1 MVGHGEVHHACGALL
16 LGQVQTGAV
25 PVLEHAGLGV
35 LVCGGLEL
43 CTHGHSL
50 QVGNSAA
57 VLQSDRCI
65 GDIEFIGLGSV
76 LGVLC
81 FQRNVVCGHREGD
94 GRLGGVHVSGQTGHF
109 PAGEGVPVL
118 LGCGGNELCT
128 HGHSLQVGNS
138 AAVLQSDRCIGD
150 IEFIGLGSV
159 LGVLCFQRNVVCGHR
174 EGDGRLGGVHVSG
187 QTGHFPTGEGVT
199 VLLVCGEAELLTCN
213 VLGRLVV
220 HGQGVLRLRHSIGVH
235 FVLVANVVVT
245 IIHHDV
251 DRVGACLG
259 GLRHRRERAILRAI
273 LDRIQRG
280 IVKIHL
286 AVIGCS
292 LGLGVIRKV
301 GYARG
306 IFAYHLADIKRAFCV
321 LVARFRYDALLVDA
335 VLVIRRVGC
344 KHLVVGGAHID
355 EAQFAHAILF
365 AGNARD
371 ERAPVDVKVAL
382 AQGREGQLSG
392 GGHVH
397 HNRLAVILGG
407 QGQGLAICGK
417 LCAVVSTD
425 ILAVDIRDLCAEGE
439 RYRSIADKV
448 NRVCRYG
455 IAVNGFHSAVRHH
468 QLALLLT
475 GGKES
480 AFNIAAAYR
489 IGNSGLAAITRQA
502 AKDHGILDDRFLR
515 GIVRQLDIVEH
526 AAGDLAVLV
535 QLNLSVECAAS
546 DLAISADDILESAAC
561 DGAVFIHVDILLEGA
576 VLNDG
581 VLRTNRALCHDAG
594 DSHICKSDLLHG
606 NGLMVGVA
614 GNRRKIHRVAVRGG
628 DVERRACPS
637 VLFHGGVLPAQT
649 LIEVSRHALAAHRHT
664 GHAGQVGQ
672 TLFGNAQR
680 LEVACIGGLIHKDLC
695 AVIVADN
702 AQHLAV
708 GRGVDVVASDR
719 CIVDAQH
726 IGVQCKLCA
735 ACAHQI
741 DGIGGK
747 RQSSAVHRSHTAVA
761 HHQCAEP
768 LSCGQQLLD
777 AVRQFAQNRIRN
789 GVGVIAVGA
798 EIDALDHC
806 IGDRARAIAVQGIK
820 GTAGDLDRTV
830 PICRVDADVGIV
842 VGAAG
847 DLTAGKHQSACLA
860 KISIGNGGIGHLN
873 CAADGCRAQIFE
885 VDFPAALIQ
894 DLYNVLISAVVGVA
908 VISPAVAHVNT
919 VQICVRVQAVHIG
932 HAGQVGQT
940 LTGKAQFLVH
950 GQDLN
955 QLHGGIVRKRK
966 RTEAGR
972 ERFAV
977 CTDGDRGNCH
987 AAVCKT
993 VIRGACGQSHDT
1005 AAGRGYRPRTAA
1017 DIAFHHQLQIV
1028 PVTGIAILLD
1038 DIDFCFLLSV
1048 QGAVL
1053 RQQQLVCLLL
1063 RVGAQ
1068 TGDIA
1073 EKAAPDIAAV
1083 LGQLIVG
1090 TTVNGAQIQLH
1101 IGVAAAQNAD
1111 AVHIV
1116 GFYQKCAGDSAIQQ
1130 INRVTISILDGHIAA
1145 DRAVQNVLG
1154 IFTAGTGDGQPGS
1167 FVITPAGTGRC
1178 LGQTVRAD
1186 LDLDHLIICFRVLT
1200 NSLMLFFGAV
1210 SNAVGFFRRCG
1221 RKPCPCI
1228 CKCGYRKDGEHHTE
1242 CQYHAHDA
1250 FFHDILSFVG

>member
-1 MVGHGEVHHACGALL
+1 M
-16 LGQVQTGAV
+16 
-25 PVLEHAGLGV
+25 
-35 LVCGGLEL
+35 
-43 CTHGHSL
+43 
-50 QVGNSAA
+50 
-57 VLQSDRCI
+57 
-65 GDIEFIGLGSV
+65 DI
-76 LGVLC
+76 
-81 FQRNVVCGHREGD
+81 VCGHDELDLDMRAGIGD
-94 GRLGGVHVSGQTGHF
+94 GIRILCQSFDLPCDGIAFPLVSAKGDLITHVLLHAFLTIPVVVILWLGRLGH
-109 PAGEGVPVL
+109 
-118 LGCGGNELCT
+118 N
-128 HGHSLQVGNS
+128 
-138 AAVLQSDRCIGD
+138 
-150 IEFIGLGSV
+150 
-159 LGVLCFQRNVVCGHR
+159 
-174 EGDGRLGGVHVSG
+174 
-187 QTGHFPTGEGVT
+187 
-199 VLLVCGEAELLTCN
+199 
-213 VLGRLVV
+213 
-220 HGQGVLRLRHSIGVH
+220 IGVH
-235 FVLVANVVVT
+235 FVLDAIVVVT

-259 GLRHRRERAILRAI
+259 GLRHRRERAILRDI
-273 LDRIQRG
+273 LDG
-280 IVKIHL
+280 ILRSILKIHL
-286 AVIGCS
+286 AGIVCG
-292 LGLGVIRKV
+292 LGLGVVLKV
-301 GYARG
+301 GALRL
-306 IFAYHLADIKRAFCV
+306 IFAYHLADIKRAVCV
-321 LVARFRYDALLVDA
+321 LVALLRYDALLVEA
-335 VLVIRRVGC
+335 VHVRSRRVGF
-344 KHLVVGGAHID
+344 KHLVVVGAHID
-355 EAQFAHAILF
+355 EAQFAHAILA
-365 AGNARD
+365 AGNGLMFDR
-371 ERAPVDVKVAL
+371 PGNGKVAL

-407 QGQGLAICGK
+407 DIQR
-417 LCAVVSTD
+417 AVNGRGALVVIAGFRT
-425 ILAVDIRDLCAEGE
+425 VDVRDCIAEADLCLD
-439 RYRSIADKV
+439 ITDKV
-448 NRVCRYG
+448 NRVCCYG
-455 IAVNGFHSAVRHH
+455 IAVDSIHSAVCDH

-475 GGKES
+475 GGEVF

-489 IGNSGLAAITRQA
+489 IGNSDLAVITRQA

-672 TLFGNAQR
+672 TLFGNAQG
-680 LEVACIGGLIHKDLC
+680 LEVAWIGGLIHKDFC
-695 AVIVADN
+695 AVIVASN

-708 GRGVDVVASDR
+708 GRGVGVVAADR

-726 IGVQCKLCA
+726 IGVQGKLCA

-777 AVRQFAQNRIRN
+777 AVRQLAQNRIRN
-789 GVGVIAVGA
+789 GVGVIAIGI
-798 EIDALDHC
+798 EIAALDHR
-806 IGDRARAIAVQGIK
+806 IGNRARAIAEQGIK
-820 GTAGDLDRTV
+820 GAAGDLDRTV
-830 PICRVDADVGIV
+830 PIDRVDARADIV
-842 VGAAG
+842 EGAAA
-847 DLTAGKHQSACLA
+847 DLTAGDRQSAVFA
-860 KISIGNGGIGHLN
+860 KLTAGNISIGDLDIAVDRHI
-873 CAADGCRAQIFE
+873 AQRAE
-885 VDFPAALIQ
+885 VEVCTALIQ
-894 DLYNVLISAVVGVA
+894 DLQSAFIAAVVGVA
-908 VISPAVAHVNT
+908 VITPAVAHVNT
-919 VQICVRVQAVHIG
+919 VQLCVRVQTVHIG
-932 HAGQVGQT
+932 HVGQIGLT
-940 LTGKAQFLVH
+940 LIVKAQFCGAKCH
-950 GQDLN
+950 RN
-955 QLHGGIVRKRK
+955 QLHGCAVLRRDHVKAGGKR
-966 RTEAGR
+966 
-972 ERFAV
+972 FSV
-977 CTDGDRGNCH
+977 CADGDRGNRRVK
-987 AAVCKT
+987 VCEG
-993 VIRGACGQSHDT
+993 VILGTGGQCHDT
-1005 AAGRGYRPRTAA
+1005 AAGRGYRPYIAA
-1017 DIAFHHQLQIV
+1017 GVAFHYQFQIV
-1028 PVTGIAILLD
+1028 PVTGIVILLD

>member
-43 CTHGHSL
+43 CTHGHSH

-57 VLQSDRCI
+57 VLQGDLCT